1 MIFAF
6 FPVKWTA
13 CGRGTFAAIFS
24 AATVIKITAFITHVG
39 TTQATTMVK
48 ITTIANRATA
58 TIINSA
64 VAICPRSALPDG
76 ILAKIAA
83 GIRFASPLF
92 ISSSASGIRDASAFR
107 VATGRIAG
115 SSLPALVTG
124 AGAGV
129 AGAGHPTA
137 AGTSR
142 RRLRQGRWHGETF
155 LPRCAAFSVQT
166 KAAGR
171 KIPGNVQF
179 AAQIQIAG
187 PGLRRA

>member
-13 CGRGTFAAIFS
+13 CGRGTFAATFS

-92 ISSSASGIRDASAFR
+92 ISSSASGIRHALAFR
-107 VATGRIAG
+107 ITTGR
-115 SSLPALVTG
+115 
-124 AGAGV
+124 
-129 AGAGHPTA
+129 TA
-137 AGTSR
+137 ASGLLALAEVASVKKGATISVNPARTGTSR
-142 RRLRQGRWHGETF
+142 RRRRWHAETF
-155 LPRCAAFSVQT
+155 LPRCAAFSGQT
-166 KAAGR
+166 EAAGR

-179 AAQIQIAG
+179 AGQIQIAG